1 MMKASLALLC
11 LALACTAYAA
21 EVDVN
26 DLHSKLQAVDP
37 SLAAIS
43 SNKASTMSVDK
54 GDYYKDDYYGKY
66 EKKYEDKYED
76 KYGKYEKKYED
87 KYGKYDDKYGKYDD
101 KYGKYE
107 DKYEK
112 KYEDKYEKKY
122 DDKYEKKYD
131 DKYEDKYG
139 YDKKYDDKYYD
150 YKHTDYYGSYGPE
163 KKLTLKLWE
172 KSRGP
177 LRPQADNKNTWQFS
191 SVVTCDNPKGVKDVH
206 SNDGIID
213 IPVNPELK
221 VTPVG
226 VCEWTVS
233 EVAPQQISEHALIK
247 GSTSVICTF
256 TEEAERTC
264 KGDFLCDKLS
274 ISAAGLLYH
283 FDKAPADYGYEY
295 KKDEYKKEEPELDMD
310 VMLSLVNGVNGH
322 KHKTEFDNGVL
333 QFYYGAAAETDK
345 AAIKYAI
352 KDSKD
357 ATGEYTIVLKA

>member
-21 EVDVN
+21 DINVS
-26 DLHSKLQAVDP
+26 DLHQQLQAVDP

-43 SNKASTMSVDK
+43 SSKASTMSVDK
-54 GDYYKDDYYGKY
+54 GDYYKDDYYKY
-66 EKKYEDKYED
+66 EKKYEDKYEKYDD
-76 KYGKYEKKYED
+76 KYGKYEK
-87 KYGKYDDKYGKYDD
+87 KYDD

-112 KYEDKYEKKY
+112 KYDDKYEKYEEPKYEKKYEDKYEKKY
-122 DDKYEKKYD
+122 EDKYS
-131 DKYEDKYG
+131 KYEDSK
-139 YDKKYDDKYYD
+139 DKYDNKYYD

-163 KKLTLKLWE
+163 KKITLKLWE

-177 LRPQADNKNTWQFS
+177 LRPQKNNVNTWQFS
-191 SVVTCDNPKGVKDVH
+191 SVVTCDNPKAVKDIH

-226 VCEWTVS
+226 VCEWTVT
-233 EVAPQQISEHALIK
+233 EVAAQEISAHATIK
-247 GSTSVICTF
+247 GSTSVVCTF

>member
-21 EVDVN
+21 DINVS
-26 DLHSKLQAVDP
+26 DLHQQLQAVDP

-43 SNKASTMSVDK
+43 SSKASTMSVDK
-54 GDYYKDDYYGKY
+54 GDYYKDDYY
-66 EKKYEDKYED
+66 
-76 KYGKYEKKYED
+76 KYEKKYED
-87 KYGKYDDKYGKYDD
+87 KYGKYEKKYDD

-112 KYEDKYEKKY
+112 KYEDKYEDKYEKKY

-131 DKYEDKYG
+131 DEHEKKYDDKYAKYEDKYSK
-139 YDKKYDDKYYD
+139 DKYDDKYYD

-163 KKLTLKLWE
+163 KKITLKLWE

-177 LRPQADNKNTWQFS
+177 LRPQKNNVNTWQFS
-191 SVVTCDNPKGVKDVH
+191 SVVTCDNPKAVKDIH

-226 VCEWTVS
+226 VCEWTVT
-233 EVAPQQISEHALIK
+233 EVAAQEISAHATIK
-247 GSTSVICTF
+247 GSTSVVCTF

-357 ATGEYTIVLKA
+357 ATGEYTIVLKD